1 MGFMV
6 MQLIISRTMTLLEN
20 TAQFYS
26 NLLASVA
33 VGSLLLVSL
42 KLVSLYYR
50 LVNVTT
56 SLKSHYS

>member
-1 MGFMV
+1 